1 MTQTPDEPL
10 IDNPHLPVSRAEF
23 AGSILRL
30 KTTLTQKVLDEIFRD
45 SLTPLDLRTEA
56 LMYLVVQLL
65 TGKITPG
72 SMKPEEV
79 EGWMDQ
85 FAKEYETRLT
95 ARLDELKKQVQ
106 ETGGPG

>member
-10 IDNPHLPVSRAEF
+10 VDNPHLPVSRAEF
-23 AGSILRL
+23 VGSILRL

-72 SMKPEEV
+72 SMKSEQVEE
-79 EGWMDQ
+79 WMDQ
-85 FAKEYETRLT
+85 FAKEYETRLA
-95 ARLDELKKQVQ
+95 ARLDELKKQMKG
-106 ETGGPG
+106 EGESG